1 MLVIF
6 TNINELMAT
15 FYYRALTD
23 DGRIVSNKVEEGN
36 RLTLVNKLKENG
48 LHPISIAQRSTKRTK
63 VLKRKKRNI
72 SDIQDVLEDVNT
84 TAILNDNRRKL
95 SVKDKINKYLGTEDK
110 VTDRDISIFTQNFY
124 LLKKANF
131 NNVHALTTII
141 DSTENMTLVEILE
154 DILAGVEAGDY
165 MYKTMEYYSNIFP
178 YIYINMIRVGELSG
192 SLENALLQ
200 AVEYLDSSSSI
211 TKKLRDILIPNIIQF
226 VLLVVMLFV
235 GTLFALPQIEKVFEQ
250 VGTTSTLPGI
260 TVWFQGVVNAM
271 LQYWQIP
278 TLIIV
283 GIIVGIV
290 IYVRTPKGKY
300 KYHYFKYTMPIFGKL
315 IFSLDFSRLIKA
327 MLLNLNNGMRIQE
340 ALEVSKNVVSNYV
353 MLSIIEN
360 SLKNIL
366 IGQSWIEPFERSGL
380 ASSMI
385 TEMLK
390 IGMQTDL
397 SEMMEKLV
405 EYMDIDIDNTMQAI
419 TKTLPQVLY
428 AIVGI
433 VLIFFVVVV
442 VVPMIEV
449 YMGNFLFDAY
459 LK

>member
-1 MLVIF
+1 MFFSLSSVV
-6 TNINELMAT
+6 TNKI
-15 FYYRALTD
+15 
-23 DGRIVSNKVEEGN
+23 EEGN
-36 RLTLVNKLKENG
+36 RLTLIKKLKSNG
-48 LHPISIAQRSTKRTK
+48 LYPISVIQKNAKRTRI
-63 VLKRKKRNI
+63 LKRKKKNI
-72 SDIQDVLEDVNT
+72 TDIQDVLDNVNT
-84 TAILNDNRRKL
+84 TVLLNDNRRKL
-95 SVKDKINKYLGTEDK
+95 SLKDKINNYLGTEEK

-141 DSTENMTLVEILE
+141 DSTENLTLVEILE

-165 MYKTMEYYSNIFP
+165 MYKTMEYYSNVFP

-200 AVEYLDSSSSI
+200 AVEYLDSSAKI
-211 TKKLRDILIPNIIQF
+211 TKKLKGILIPNILQF
-226 VLLVVMLFV
+226 ALLIVMLLV
-235 GTLFALPQIEKVFEQ
+235 GTIYALPQIEKVFEE
-250 VGTTSTLPGI
+250 VGTSSTLPKI
-260 TVWFQGVVNAM
+260 TIWFQGVVNAM
-271 LQYWQIP
+271 LKYWPLP
-278 TLIIV
+278 TAVIA
-283 GIIVGIV
+283 GIIVAMVLYIQ
-290 IYVRTPKGKY
+290 TPKGKY
-300 KYHYFKYTMPIFGKL
+300 RYHYFKYTMPIFGKL
-315 IFSLDFSRLIKA
+315 IFSLDFSRLMKA
-327 MLLNLNNGMRIQE
+327 MLLNLKNGMRIQE

-360 SLKNIL
+360 ALKNIL
-366 IGQSWIEPFERSGL
+366 IGESWIEPFEKSGL

-405 EYMDIDIDNTMQAI
+405 EYMEIDIDNTMEAI
-419 TKTLPQVLY
+419 MKTLPQVMY
-428 AIVGI
+428 AIVGV

-459 LK
+459 L